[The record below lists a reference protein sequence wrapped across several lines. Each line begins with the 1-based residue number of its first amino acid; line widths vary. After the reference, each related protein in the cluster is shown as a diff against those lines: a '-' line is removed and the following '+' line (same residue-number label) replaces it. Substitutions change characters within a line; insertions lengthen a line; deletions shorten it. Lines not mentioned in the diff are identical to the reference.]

1 MLDSDASLRLKMLR
15 FPPIIGVIYIHAYGK
30 TIDFA
35 GSTLGPAETNALTD
49 FIRVLISEC
58 LARTAV
64 PVFFLLSGYL
74 FFINFQLS
82 QQGYWDKLRSRCRSL
97 LLPFLFWNVFVLSV
111 VLLAQA
117 LPTFTPYFPEGSALV
132 ENQGVFQ
139 YLDALLGLTRYPIA
153 YHFWFVRDL
162 MLLALLS
169 PLLAVIL
176 RCAALPFFLVVY
188 FCWVSGTWPLT
199 TPAAVGVFFFSAGA
213 FCAIRGQS
221 LFALDRFGPLALVLS
236 LPILLADVVWN
247 TAWFNNYLHRTGM
260 IVGVV
265 AILYSTRL
273 AVRHQGLQDMLV
285 ALGGTSF
292 FVYAAHEPLLGF
304 VRTLAYRY
312 VPLDGPYTLLL
323 LYLTIP
329 LLVVATLVACYRLL
343 SLCCPRA
350 LGLITGG
357 R

>member
-1 MLDSDASLRLKMLR
+1 MLDQDASLRLKMLR

-35 GSTLGPAETNALTD
+35 GSTIGSSTTNVLTD
-49 FIRVLISEC
+49 FVRVLISEC

-64 PVFFLLSGYL
+64 PIFFLLAGYL

-82 QQGYWDKLRSRCRSL
+82 QQGYWDKLRSRGRSL
-97 LLPFLFWNVFVLSV
+97 LLPFFFWNALVMVI
-111 VLLAQA
+111 VLLAQV
-117 LPTFTPYFPEGSALV
+117 LPPFTPYFPEGRALV
-132 ENQGVFQ
+132 EKHGVFQ
-139 YLDALLGLTRYPIA
+139 LLDALLGLTRYPIA

-162 MLLALLS
+162 MLLVLLA

-176 RCAALPFFLVVY
+176 RVAALPFFFVVY
-188 FCWVSGTWPLT
+188 LGWVSGSWPLNV
-199 TPAAVGVFFFSAGA
+199 PAAVGVFFFSAGA
-213 FCAIRGQS
+213 FCAIKGHS
-221 LFALDRFGPLALVLS
+221 LFVLDRFGPHALLLS

-247 TAWFNNYLHRTGM
+247 SAWFNSYLHRSGM

-265 AILYSTRL
+265 AILYATRL
-273 AVRHQGLQDMLV
+273 AARHQGLQNMLV

-292 FVYAAHEPLLGF
+292 FVYAAHEPLLGL
-304 VRTLAYRY
+304 VRTLAYQY
-312 VPLDGPYTLLL
+312 VPLDGPYTLLA
-323 LYLTIP
+323 LYLLIP
-329 LLVVATLVACYRLL
+329 LLVVAALVVCHRLL
-343 SLCCPRA
+343 TLCCPRA